1 MISLSDLV
9 AEIKIYNS
17 DFNENLFKK
26 AYILAKGAHGN
37 QKRHSGELY
46 FSHPLAV
53 AQILI
58 ELKLDTDSVIAA
70 LLHDVVEDTEITLK
84 EIEDQFG
91 VDIARLVDGVTKLGK
106 IGAMPTNEKEAEN
119 FRKLT
124 MAMSQDVRVLLIK
137 LADRLH
143 NMRTLFY
150 VPSKEKR
157 ERKARECLDI
167 YAPLAA
173 RIGLDNIKNEL
184 QDISF
189 SVLDP
194 ESRNHIN
201 DCLNDLREK
210 NKNLTKKI
218 IDNLENLFREEG
230 VDCRIYGREKK
241 PYSIWLNM
249 KKKNIGFHNLHDI
262 IAFRLIT
269 KSTIECY
276 KVLGVVNTAFSMI
289 PGTFKDY
296 ISTPKDNG
304 YQAIHLVTLGPFNK
318 KIEIQICDEN
328 MHEVSE
334 NGVAAHWFY
343 KERYSKNEI
352 GSTKIS
358 RDLEQYRWIRELI
371 SLFESSDNASEA
383 LKHYDLSMHKNEVF
397 CFTPDGDIFNLPFG
411 STIVDFAYEIHSDV
425 GNKCSGAKVNGVI
438 VPLRR
443 KIENGDQI
451 EIITSQKTKPSSN
464 WLQFVA
470 TSKAKVAIKHFIKHE
485 KYEEY
490 SALGKAI
497 LKRHFESCHV
507 AFDSN
512 LIEKALSKF
521 RKKSLEDLYFRV
533 AEGVIGKN
541 DVLKAVYPELSI
553 KANKKSFVDVE
564 NRVKY
569 DIENN
574 NIPITGLVDGMS
586 IKYARCCF
594 PIPGDEICGVLN
606 TGVGVTIHSK
616 SCLNMKNSTL
626 LKNNILEIGWKEHVD
641 NGDYKFLS
649 KVAVLVENTPG
660 ILAEVSNILI
670 KKDAVVKNISVLNR
684 NENYFELLIDL
695 EVNNAQHVENILSSL
710 LISRKVLE
718 AKRTNI
724 D

>member
-1 MISLSDLV
+1 MVSLIDLITD
-9 AEIKIYNS
+9 IKKYNS
-17 DFNENLFKK
+17 DFDENLLKK
-26 AYILAKGAHGN
+26 AYIVAKGAHGN

-53 AQILI
+53 AEILI
-58 ELKLDTDSVIAA
+58 ELKLDLDSIIAG

-91 VDIARLVDGVTKLGK
+91 PDIARLVDGVTKLGK
-106 IGAMPTNEKEAEN
+106 IGAIPTSEKEAEN

-143 NMRTLFY
+143 NMRTLFH

-157 ERKARECLDI
+157 LIKARECLDI

-184 QDISF
+184 QDIAF
-189 SVLDP
+189 SVIDP

-218 IDNLENLFREEG
+218 IEHLERIFKEEG
-230 VDCRIYGREKK
+230 VNCKIYGREKK

-262 IAFRLIT
+262 IAFRVIT
-269 KSTIECY
+269 DSMIECY
-276 KVLGVVNTAFSMI
+276 KALGVINTSFNMI

-318 KIEIQICDEN
+318 KIEIQICDHN
-328 MHEVSE
+328 MHDISE

-343 KERYSKNEI
+343 KEKYSKNAK
-352 GSTKIS
+352 GTSKTAK
-358 RDLEQYRWIRELI
+358 DLEQYKWIRELI

-411 STIVDFAYEIHSDV
+411 SCVVDFAYEVHSDV

-451 EIITSQKTKPSSN
+451 EIMTSSKAKPSSN
-464 WLQFVA
+464 WLQFVV
-470 TSKAKVAIKHFIKHE
+470 TSKAKVSIKNFIKNE
-485 KYEEY
+485 KYDEY
-490 SALGKAI
+490 AVLGKAI
-497 LKRHFESCHV
+497 LKRHFKSQNLE
-507 AFDSN
+507 FEDS
-512 LIEKALSKF
+512 LIEKILPKF
-521 RKKSLEDLYFRV
+521 RKKTADDLYFRV
-533 AEGVIGKN
+533 AEGVISKN
-541 DVLKAVYPELSI
+541 DVLKAIYP
-553 KANKKSFVDVE
+553 KANSKVSKNSFIDVD
-564 NRVKY
+564 NRVSY
-569 DIENN
+569 DLVNH
-574 NIPITGLVDGMS
+574 NIPISGLVEGMS
-586 IKYARCCF
+586 IKYAKCCL
-594 PIPGDEICGVLN
+594 PIPGDDICGVLN
-606 TGVGVTIHSK
+606 TGVGITIHNRNCHNIKGSI
-616 SCLNMKNSTL
+616 L
-626 LKNNILEIGWKEHVD
+626 LKNKLLEVGWKDGADE
-641 NGDYKFLS
+641 GEYKFFTRIL
-649 KVAVLVENTPG
+649 VLVENAPG
-660 ILAEVSNILI
+660 ILAEVSNVLM
-670 KKDAVVKNISVLNR
+670 KKEANVKNISILNR

-695 EVNNAQHVENILSSL
+695 EIANAQHVETILSSL

-718 AKRTNI
+718 AKRINL